1 MDEEWFKNQSFWE
14 DFRSIL
20 FHGERV
26 ERTYSQVQKI
36 VEILD
41 LRRRDRVL
49 DLCCGIGRHSLELAR
64 RGYHVTGGDLT
75 KTYIEEARSKAKEER
90 LDIEFIRE
98 DMMDFKR
105 EETYHAALSIFSSFG
120 YFKKEED
127 NLKVID
133 NVYSS
138 LEPGGKFLVDV
149 IGKEVL
155 ARIYTKKNWEKMDE
169 GYFLEERIIKNDW
182 GLLENRWIL
191 IKDDGVKKGSFYTQL
206 YSARELQN
214 ILEKAGFVDIEVYGD
229 LDRSRYD
236 ENASRLI
243 VVGRK

>member
-64 RGYHVTGGDLT
+64 RGYHVTGVDLT

>member
-1 MDEEWFKNQSFWE
+1 
-14 DFRSIL
+14 
-20 FHGERV
+20 
-26 ERTYSQVQKI
+26 VQKI

-64 RGYHVTGGDLT
+64 RGYHVTGVDLT